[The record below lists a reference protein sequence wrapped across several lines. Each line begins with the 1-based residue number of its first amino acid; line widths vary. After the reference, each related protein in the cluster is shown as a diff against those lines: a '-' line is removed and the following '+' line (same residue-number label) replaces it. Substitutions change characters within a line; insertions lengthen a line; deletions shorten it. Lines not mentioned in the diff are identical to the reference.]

1 FRFGP
6 GYGELACSY
15 RFLVTDGHELFP
27 GSAASGPVGVHSRLN
42 LQTFDLDYARNECCL
57 GPDTHLRWEV
67 GARLNVVFFDTQAR
81 GAASFEQA
89 RNYFIGAG
97 PHAGLNVTRSLRQG
111 LGLFTSF
118 DAALV
123 LGYNTAQNFV
133 VAARDADNHSLSGP
147 AMQQQTDLSPSV
159 AVQ

>member
-1 FRFGP
+1 
-6 GYGELACSY
+6 
-15 RFLVTDGHELFP
+15 
-27 GSAASGPVGVHSRLN
+27 
-42 LQTFDLDYARNECCL
+42 
-57 GPDTHLRWEV
+57 EV

-159 AVQ
+159 AVQAGLSWSPGWLPCSCLRGGYQFEQWYNLGHVAASHGNLNAHSLFLDWEYSF